1 MDPTKIAVNKG
12 YIQAC
17 SKDIPNIS
25 SIIIIIIIDN
35 KEALAN
41 TNLVTIVNLLVVATI
56 VLPVDLHPFLLFV
69 ILLQMELLVLV
80 THLFSHLPNL
90 VEFLKIP
97 FKVEV
102 KMVVKIRAL

>member
-25 SIIIIIIIDN
+25 SIIIIIIGN
-35 KEALAN
+35 KEALVN
-41 TNLVTIVNLLVVATI
+41 TDLVTIVNLLVVATI